1 MSFEDDS
8 STKER
13 SAIVLVGG
21 GGHCEVVIDII
32 KEENLFDE
40 ILISDLP
47 KNLGKYILDVRIDY
61 TDDQLEELFNAGV
74 KHAFITVGKVSLDDN
89 RRHLYERVKA
99 IGFKIPTIIS
109 SSAHVSKYASIGEG
123 TLVGKGAIVNAGT
136 TVGRNCIINT
146 RVIIEHDSII
156 CDDVHV
162 ATGALLCGGVTVGEN
177 SFIGAGSII
186 IQGVNI
192 QKNTLIGAGAV
203 VITDIEDSY
212 GVYVGNPSK
221 MVNKAKTT

>member
-1 MSFEDDS
+1 VSFENYS

-99 IGFKIPTIIS
+99 ISFEIPTIIS
-109 SSAHVSKYASIGEG
+109 SSAHVSKYTSIGEG
-123 TLVGKGAIVNAGT
+123 TLVGKGAIVNART
-136 TVGRNCIINT
+136 TVGRNCIIKT
-146 RVIIEHDSII
+146 GVIIEHDCSVG
-156 CDDVHV
+156 DNVHV
-162 ATGALLCGGVTVGEN
+162 TSGSVTV
-177 SFIGAGSII
+177 
-186 IQGVNI
+186 
-192 QKNTLIGAGAV
+192 
-203 VITDIEDSY
+203 
-212 GVYVGNPSK
+212 VYE
-221 MVNKAKTT
+221 